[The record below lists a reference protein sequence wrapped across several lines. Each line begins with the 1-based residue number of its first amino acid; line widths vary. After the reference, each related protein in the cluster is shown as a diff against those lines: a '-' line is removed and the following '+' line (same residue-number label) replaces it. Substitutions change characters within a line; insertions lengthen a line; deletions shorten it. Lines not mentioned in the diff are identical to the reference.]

1 MKKIIALIILGTL
14 LMSCSKK
21 EDKKTN
27 NSVYQTEQSYTITE
41 NLKIKQSHE
50 ILNLILER
58 WAPLSNQILER
69 ENGDTIP
76 INEIILVPLSY
87 SDLRIDTTKNGFSII
102 PHKFGIK
109 PSPKFQ
115 EIRSSLLKQI
125 KESKPIKWDT
135 RLIYST
141 IKIDP
146 NITEKKVSFPS
157 QLHDKNSFLIVS
169 KPFKFSNNLYFV
181 SGLLYTK
188 KILLDNLYIVEKD
201 NNKFKIVLVE
211 SAVLKLVVENK
222 KAIRQK
228 DGSTKRNIL
237 TVIFDGYE

>member
-1 MKKIIALIILGTL
+1 MKKIIVLIISVTL

-27 NSVYQTEQSYTITE
+27 NSDNQTEQSYTITE
-41 NLKIKQSHE
+41 NLKVKQSHE

-58 WAPLSNQILER
+58 WAPLSNQILLR

-76 INEIILVPLSY
+76 INEIVLVPLSY
-87 SDLRIDTTKNGFSII
+87 TDLRIDSTKNGFLII
-102 PHKFGIK
+102 PHKFGIN

-115 EIRSSLLKQI
+115 EIRDSLLKQI
-125 KESKPIKWDT
+125 KESKPIKWDS

-141 IKIDP
+141 IKIDS

-157 QLHDKNSFLIVS
+157 QIHDKNSFLIVS
-169 KPFKFSNNLYFV
+169 EPFKFSENLYFV

-188 KILLDNLYIVEKD
+188 KILLDILYIVEKD
-201 NNKFKIVLVE
+201 KNNFNIVEAE
-211 SAVLKLVVENK
+211 SAILKLVVENK

-228 DGSTKRNIL
+228 DGSTTREIL
-237 TVIFDGYE
+237 AVVFDGYE